1 MQRWCFTP
9 SQMIQLYHSHQFIT
23 QCGVFELLSTFETGG
38 HVKKET
44 WQKNRGFWG
53 NELRSRSF
61 RNVWNTKGWK
71 VSLKRLEGGNLMVIL
86 LMVRSKSGVHQLRL
100 VLYPMIY
107 SVSYIP
113 GDARF
118 KPSTVLLMVRSKSGG
133 YRLHPRSLTASL
145 PLKNGGTG
153 RWSIP
158 IGKVTFQGRAV
169 KLREGNR

>member
-1 MQRWCFTP
+1 MDFGGKTSSAGQDPFEMFGTP
-9 SQMIQLYHSHQFIT
+9 RDA
-23 QCGVFELLSTFETGG
+23 GG
-38 HVKKET
+38 GG
-44 WQKNRGFWG
+44 R
-53 NELRSRSF
+53 
-61 RNVWNTKGWK
+61 WK
-71 VSLKRLEGGNLMVIL
+71 VESFAVRLEGGNLMVIL
-86 LMVRSKSGVHQLRL
+86 LMVLKSGVHQLRL

-133 YRLHPRSLTASL
+133 YRLHPQSLTASL

-153 RWSIP
+153 RRSIP